1 MEHPRASSYQYP
13 DVSSQFDKD
22 GKRIKRP
29 MNAFMLFANEQ
40 RIEMRSENPFLC
52 NKLLSVKL
60 GEIWSGMKEEEKDTY
75 FKQARE
81 LELLHKSQYPG
92 YKYVPGASKIE
103 KTMKKRGYDQ
113 STFVENYKY
122 LINRPVDNH
131 PLRYSFAKPSNL
143 PNPHLPTQFSG
154 PRMRFNYGYR
164 PKLDKKHQ
172 ATVLDLLT
180 RKRHLALAQ
189 RLAIP
194 TLAHALTIGSLEVV
208 RTRPA

>member
-1 MEHPRASSYQYP
+1 MGDH
-13 DVSSQFDKD
+13 VTVWVWWK
-22 GKRIKRP
+22 
-29 MNAFMLFANEQ
+29 MLTNHF
-40 RIEMRSENPFLC
+40 C
-52 NKLLSVKL
+52 LLVFFS
-60 GEIWSGMKEEEKDTY
+60 T
-75 FKQARE
+75 
-81 LELLHKSQYPG
+81 G

-164 PKLDKKHQ
+164 PKLDKTSGYCPRPSYPKTAPGIGPTPGH
-172 ATVLDLLT
+172 THTCTCTHD
-180 RKRHLALAQ
+180 RK
-189 RLAIP
+189 P
-194 TLAHALTIGSLEVV
+194 GSSQDEASVE
-208 RTRPA
+208 RPMFYTMSGDDNGELSKMYLSSNASFCCIS